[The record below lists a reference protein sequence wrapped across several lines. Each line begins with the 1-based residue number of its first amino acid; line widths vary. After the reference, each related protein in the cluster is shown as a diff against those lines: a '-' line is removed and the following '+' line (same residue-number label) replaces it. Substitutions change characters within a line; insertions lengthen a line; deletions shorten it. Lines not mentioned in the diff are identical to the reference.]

1 MELSPN
7 LSNWVQEPIIICCF
21 LILLVIFR
29 NLSFVILDPLQVIKT
44 YLLPLLQ
51 EEEDFVKRYGKWAV
65 VTGCTQGIGRSYVD
79 ELAKRGMNLVLIS
92 RDRIKLSELEEYLKR
107 KHEGN

>member
-1 MELSPN
+1 MELSANP
-7 LSNWVQEPIIICCF
+7 SNWVQELIICF

-51 EEEDFVKRYGKWAV
+51 QEEDFVKKYGKWAV
-65 VTGCTQGIGRSYVD
+65 VTGCTQGIGTSYVH

-92 RDRIKLSELEEYLKR
+92 KNQIKLSELEEHLKQ
-107 KHEGN
+107 KHKGT

>member
-1 MELSPN
+1 MELSSH
-7 LSNWVQEPIIICCF
+7 LSNWVQEPIILCCF
-21 LILLVIFR
+21 LILLVILR

-51 EEEDFVKRYGKWAV
+51 EEEDFVKKYGKWAV